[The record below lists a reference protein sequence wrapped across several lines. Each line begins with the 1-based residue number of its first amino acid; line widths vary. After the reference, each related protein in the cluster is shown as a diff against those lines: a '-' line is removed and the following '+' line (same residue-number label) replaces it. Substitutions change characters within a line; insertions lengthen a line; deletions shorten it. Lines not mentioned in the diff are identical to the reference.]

1 MTNKAYSDPLTMLK
15 TSNMQP
21 AMISNR
27 FILGIVAF
35 GVSFGLSLVLHW
47 DFNKA
52 FLTGIITVPATYLA
66 ALFVDKRRRNNEMLI
81 LDSLHRRIKEMEG
94 LKSRLLAEINQLDT
108 HHASLYKE
116 SSQLQNQ
123 IVERR
128 TQRESLSRELS
139 SIIVD
144 KKQLEGQVIYLQNE
158 IHNLEKTK
166 VETNNTLSAEK
177 RRLEL
182 NCSLSK
188 AEINHLQTQLGEL
201 QQQKQELE
209 SNLTLLERLKPQLEE
224 KLHELRLK
232 IQELEA
238 ESKNQNQILIEKKA
252 ETKNIELNLNYLQE
266 QITEKQTLL
275 KQLQE
280 QVSLLQ
286 DERDHLQ
293 SQVWEL
299 LQHIETLNPE
309 NISENEYDTNAD
321 LFPFSDL
328 LDTIEEETTD
338 NLLQEWTKFLEQLP
352 NYEMQVLKAIL
363 EQENPNAAIK
373 KIAEANI
380 TMPNLLI
387 DSINER
393 ANNTL
398 GELIIDPSSAI
409 PEIYP
414 EHESNLKRAIAIY
427 ENAIAR
433 QTSN

>member
-1 MTNKAYSDPLTMLK
+1 MLK

-21 AMISNR
+21 ATIGNR

-52 FLTGIITVPATYLA
+52 FLTGIITIPATYLA
-66 ALFVDKRRRNNEMLI
+66 VLFIDKRRRNHEMLI
-81 LDSLHRRIKEMEG
+81 LDSLHKRIKEMEG
-94 LKSRLLAEINQLDT
+94 LKSRLLAEINQLDI

-128 TQRESLSRELS
+128 NQRESLSRELS
-139 SIIVD
+139 SIIVE

-166 VETNNTLSAEK
+166 VETNNTLNAEK

-182 NCSLSK
+182 NCNVTK
-188 AEINHLQTQLGEL
+188 AEINQLQNQLCEL

-224 KLHELRLK
+224 KLYEMRVK

-238 ESKNQNQILIEKKA
+238 EGKRQDQILTEKKA
-252 ETKNIELNLNYLQE
+252 ETKKIEYNFNCLQE
-266 QITEKQTLL
+266 QITEKQGIL

-309 NISENEYDTNAD
+309 NISENEHDKNAD
-321 LFPFSDL
+321 LFPFADL
-328 LDTIEEETTD
+328 LETIEEEDTTD
-338 NLLQEWTKFLEQLP
+338 NLLPEWTEFLEQIP
-352 NYEMQVLKAIL
+352 NHEMQVLKAIL
-363 EQENPNAAIK
+363 EQENPNPTIK
-373 KIAEANI
+373 KLAEANI

-393 ANNTL
+393 ANDTL

-414 EHESNLKRAIAIY
+414 EHANNLKRAIAIY
-427 ENAIAR
+427 EDAIAR
-433 QTSN
+433 QTSSN